1 MPLGDIL
8 EWLSAAAL
16 VAAAYLFGGL
26 GAALGATAVVLFYL
40 AQVYDHVSVRPRL
53 RRKKD
58 EP

>member
-1 MPLGDIL
+1 MPLGDLL

-16 VAAAYLFGGL
+16 VAAAYLLGGP
-26 GAALGATAVVLFYL
+26 GAALGATAVALFYL
-40 AQVYDHVSVRPRL
+40 AQCYDHVSIHPRF